1 MKSDVVVIGGGVS
14 GLATAAL
21 LAHEGKRVVVL
32 EKGTQAGGRAYTYTD
47 KGFTLNYG
55 AHAMYNPVS
64 GFLGQILRNLGRPM
78 IDHGYPEVM
87 RAFWSD
93 GKRFAPIG
101 AKPHQV
107 LTTALFSPVD
117 KARFAKTMLALKSEK
132 PERLGDMTYGQW
144 IAEHAAAG
152 PVRRF
157 MRALATI
164 NTYHRSPDDLSATYV
179 IRQFQRDIFNKDY
192 VGYMSGGWRT
202 MYDTFIDEL
211 RQNGGTLATGVAVQF
226 LETAGGRVTAAVTAG
241 ERYEADAF
249 VCTLA
254 PQDAPSIAEPGSALA
269 TEMARWSG
277 LQDVRAMTIDI
288 GFSRVLRDD
297 LYLAFDVEREL
308 YYSIHSDATPDL
320 APPGGMLMHC
330 IAYLSPEDTA
340 SESLLDKRHE
350 ELRSGLDR
358 FFPGWRDAVVVER
371 TLRNARVS
379 GARQT
384 VSQQGSARVPQRS
397 SAASNLYFAG
407 DARDL
412 PYNIGEL
419 ALASALDVATAI
431 AAAPAAVAQPAKVAV
446 A

>member
-21 LAHEGKRVVVL
+21 IAHEGKRVVVL
-32 EKGTQAGGRAYTYTD
+32 EKGNQPGGRAYTYTD

-55 AHAMYNPVS
+55 AHAMYNPVT
-64 GFLGQILRNLGRPM
+64 GFLGQILNKLGRPM
-78 IDHGYPEVM
+78 IDHGYPQPT
-87 RAFWSD
+87 RAFWAD

-101 AKPHQV
+101 SKPHQM
-107 LTTALFSPVD
+107 LTTALFSPMD
-117 KARFAKTMLALKSEK
+117 KARLARTMLALKSEK
-132 PERLGDMTYGQW
+132 PERLGAMTYGEW
-144 IAEHAAAG
+144 VAEHAAAG

-164 NTYHRSPDDLSATYV
+164 NTYHRSPDDLSARYV
-179 IRQFQRDIFNKDY
+179 IGQFQRDLFNKDY
-192 VGYMSGGWRT
+192 VGYMSGGWKT
-202 MYDTFIDEL
+202 IYDAFIDEL
-211 RQNGGTLATGVAVQF
+211 RANGGTLATGVTVER
-226 LETAGGRVTAAVTAG
+226 LETSGGRVTAAVTAN

-249 VCTLA
+249 VCTLP
-254 PQDAPSIAEPGSALA
+254 PQDAPSIAEPRSALA
-269 TEMARWSG
+269 TELSRWAR

-330 IAYLSPEDTA
+330 IAYLSPEDAA
-340 SESLLDKRHE
+340 SEALLDKRHG
-350 ELRSGLDR
+350 ELLGGLDR

-371 TLRNARVS
+371 HLRNARVS

-384 VSQQGSARVPQRS
+384 VAQQGSARVPQRS
-397 SAASNLYFAG
+397 SAATNLYFAG

-419 ALASALDVATAI
+419 ALASALDVAR
-431 AAAPAAVAQPAKVAV
+431 AVASSNDRVGPAVAV